1 VVPDLQA
8 AIQDD
13 ARRIAALALAE
24 DGARDLTSD
33 VVHARGHAAHAR
45 IEARD
50 ETVLAGVT
58 YADAVARET
67 GTTPRWIAGDGDVL
81 QPAAVAGHLDG
92 DLAAILRAERTVLNL
107 LQRAS
112 GIATLTRRYVEQVRG
127 TACRILHTRK
137 TAPGLR
143 LFDVYAVLLGGGGL
157 HRLDLA
163 ETVMIKDN
171 HWVVLARQGRSLADA
186 VAEARDQG
194 AKSVQVEV
202 ESLGQLE
209 QACRAGADRLLIDN
223 QRPDIVGR
231 WQARA
236 RELRTGIEIEAT
248 GGITLE
254 NVAEFARA
262 GADFISVGAL
272 THSVR
277 AADLSLEID

>member
-1 VVPDLQA
+1 MVPDLQA
-8 AIQDD
+8 AIQED
-13 ARRIAALALAE
+13 ARRLARLALAE
-24 DGARDLTSD
+24 DGTRDLTSD
-33 VVHARGHAAHAR
+33 VVHARGVVARGR
-45 IEARD
+45 IEARA
-50 ETVLAGVT
+50 ETVLAGIA

-67 GTTPRWIAGDGDVL
+67 GITPRWIAGDGDVL
-81 QPAAVAGHLDG
+81 QAGAVAGHLDG
-92 DLAAILRAERTVLNL
+92 DLAAMLRAERTVLNL

-112 GIATLTRRYVEQVRG
+112 GIASLTRRYVEQVRG

-163 ETVMIKDN
+163 ETVMVKDN

-186 VAEARDQG
+186 VAEARTKG
-194 AKSVQVEV
+194 ARSVQVEV
-202 ESLGQLE
+202 ESLEQLE
-209 QACRAGADRLLIDN
+209 AACRAGADRLLIDN
-223 QRPDIVGR
+223 QRPDTLGR

-236 RELRTGIEIEAT
+236 RELRAGVEIEAT

-262 GADFISVGAL
+262 GADFISVGSL